1 MFHRLAF
8 PLLYFLAPR
17 LLPKILKFGRLV
29 WRLTFDKR
37 VSIFLRALVPLAVI
51 YVVFPY
57 DFIKD
62 WGLPFGIG
70 RFDDLIV
77 MGLALLFLTKLAP
90 PEIVDEHL
98 DRIPSSDRPED
109 KDPAKVVDGSSRV
122 IDDE

>member
-17 LLPKILKFGRLV
+17 LLPKIVKFARLV

-37 VSIFLRALVPLAVI
+37 VSLFLRALVPLAI
-51 YVVFPY
+51 LYILSPF
-57 DFIKD
+57 DLIKD
-62 WGLPFGIG
+62 SIPIVG
-70 RFDDLIV
+70 RFDDLII

-90 PEIVDEHL
+90 PEIVDEHM
-98 DRIPSSDRPED
+98 DRIPKSDRPED
-109 KDPAKVVDGSSRV
+109 KDPEKVVDGSSKL